1 MTNEQLVEKIQQG
14 EDRNKNLELLFRQN
28 TGFIV
33 KLARLFTGIAETDDL
48 MQEGFI
54 GMMEAAERW
63 SAEKNTPF
71 IRYASYQIRCS
82 MLRFI
87 ANSGNTVRVPVN
99 QQGRI
104 RAYKRLIDR
113 FIKTHG
119 REPSKKELHTLL
131 GLSRRQIEKVLQSMN
146 VMSMCSLDSPV
157 AAMEGEDTRLVDTI
171 PDPDDV
177 IEQSEDRIQREQLE
191 QLVWKLTENV
201 LTAREHAVLMKRFK
215 QQKTLHQCAEELGK
229 SPERIR
235 QMEKAALRK
244 LRKSKDASVL
254 REFLVLDDLVE
265 ADAYRCTGVGTY
277 QRTRTSTPER
287 VVIKLLD
294 GIERNRAEDGN
305 AIEVKIGS

>member
-33 KLARLFTGIAETDDL
+33 KMAKLFTGIAELDDL
-48 MQEGFI
+48 AQEGYI
-54 GMMEAAERW
+54 GLMEAAERW

-71 IRYASYQIRCS
+71 IRYASYQIRS
-82 MLRFI
+82 NMLRFI
-87 ANSGNTVRVPVN
+87 ENCRSTVRVPVN

-104 RAYKRLIDR
+104 RAYQRLIDR
-113 FIKTHG
+113 FIKIHG
-119 REPSKKELHTLL
+119 REPSKRELRTLL
-131 GLSRRQIEKVLQSMN
+131 GLSRHQIDEIQRTLN
-146 VMSMCSLDSPV
+146 VMSMCSLDAPV

-215 QQKTLHQCAEELGK
+215 HQKTLHQCAEELQR

-235 QMEKAALRK
+235 QMEKSALRK

-254 REFLVLDDLVE
+254 REFLVMDDLIE

-287 VVIKLLD
+287 VVIKWLD
-294 GIERNRAEDGN
+294 GIERNRAEDGSTN
-305 AIEVKIGS
+305 DAEIGS